1 MKRLIIGGLTV
12 SLVLTVAAL
21 GAPKS
26 TQKGQAVSDGQIS
39 IRIRDYAQ
47 ANPLVLR
54 HAEQVAGEILQRA
67 GVATRWIDCPVGS
80 SGIVACSS
88 PVSTLD
94 FFVNLLPE
102 SMSDRLRLPGG
113 VLGSAIEG
121 SGKDFG
127 FIASVFYDVA
137 KDRAAERQVDFGE
150 LLGNAIAHELGHLL
164 LGTSSHSGRSLMS
177 AFWSGNQF
185 RLAAQGGLAFSDPE
199 VKRIQASMNAR
210 TLAATELT
218 QQGQSVATNYSSE

>member
-12 SLVLTVAAL
+12 SLVLTAAAL

-26 TQKGQAVSDGQIS
+26 TQKGQGVSDGQIS
-39 IRIRDYAQ
+39 IRIRDHAR

-54 HAEQVAGEILQRA
+54 HAEQVASEILQRA
-67 GVATRWIDCPVGS
+67 GVAARWIDCPVGS
-80 SGIVACSS
+80 SGVGACSS
-88 PVSTLD
+88 SVSTLD
-94 FFVNLLPE
+94 FVVNLLPE

-127 FIASVFYDVA
+127 FIASVFYDIA

-164 LGTSSHSGRSLMS
+164 LGSNSHSGRSLMS

-210 TLAATELT
+210 MLAATEFT
-218 QQGQSVATNYSSE
+218 GQVQSLATDNLSE